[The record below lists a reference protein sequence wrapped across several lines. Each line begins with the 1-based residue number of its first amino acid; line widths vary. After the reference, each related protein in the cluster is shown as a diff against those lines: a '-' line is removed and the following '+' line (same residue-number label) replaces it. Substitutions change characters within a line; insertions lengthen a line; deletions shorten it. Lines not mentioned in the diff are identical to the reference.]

1 VYTESVKIIGDV
13 LSDVRSGKMF
23 NTGAVKHVA
32 ENIAQL
38 TLRNKGVLASVT
50 KLKQFDNYT
59 FHHSMNVSIFA
70 ASLAA
75 HLKLDEK
82 EIAIAANS
90 GIMHDVGK
98 MLVPENILNK
108 PSKLTAEEF
117 AIMKT
122 HVELGYDI
130 IKQSGEDMSSKGLV
144 MEHHERHDGSGY
156 PQGLKDEQI
165 SIQGK
170 IGAVVDIY
178 DAITSDRVYHKGMA
192 ATSALKLMFQWADKH
207 INKSVFEFFIK
218 NIGIY
223 PVGSLV
229 IMATQELAMVGKINN
244 GRPTDPV
251 VVVFMGK
258 NGERLPI
265 KVVDLSKSG
274 VDRQK
279 IIGLINPENVSV
291 PKEVYRYIDSMNRI
305 S

>member
-1 VYTESVKIIGDV
+1 
-13 LSDVRSGKMF
+13 
-23 NTGAVKHVA
+23 
-32 ENIAQL
+32 
-38 TLRNKGVLASVT
+38 
-50 KLKQFDNYT
+50 
-59 FHHSMNVSIFA
+59 
-70 ASLAA
+70 
-75 HLKLDEK
+75 
-82 EIAIAANS
+82 
-90 GIMHDVGK
+90 
-98 MLVPENILNK
+98 
-108 PSKLTAEEF
+108 
-117 AIMKT
+117 
-122 HVELGYDI
+122 
-130 IKQSGEDMSSKGLV
+130 